1 MRKNPLLKILRITDV
16 NKVFGEITKYVDVIK
31 FHTKW
36 AGTILG
42 GTSLRLPASNSAL
55 ASREARRRIVP
66 GSPGWTRTS
75 DILVTEILPL
85 PKGPDYLIASKRRQ
99 VYSLYTFMTHRLVR
113 Q

>member
-66 GSPGWTRTS
+66 GSPQSRKLG
-75 DILVTEILPL
+75 LVLHINSIRKTFAYIYFEYLQFPL
-85 PKGPDYLIASKRRQ
+85 G
-99 VYSLYTFMTHRLVR
+99 
-113 Q
+113 